1 MRRVAKSESPTAKK
15 PAGRKPVSQAKL
27 RALREQA
34 KTVRREVG
42 QDGEQIAAEARQ
54 AIDDA
59 VREGKL
65 TKLTVLFR
73 PDEQNVL
80 DALDRYGSQHGLKS
94 RSQVLR
100 AALSQLLDI
109 ELDQPHWGWT
119 AGRRRLQK
127 GARSKKDRGDIT
139 ALPGK

>member
-1 MRRVAKSESPTAKK
+1 MRRVAKPQRQPGKK
-15 PAGRKPVSQAKL
+15 PAGRKPVSQSKL

-34 KTVRREVG
+34 KTLRRQVAE
-42 QDGEQIAAEARQ
+42 DGEQIAAESRQ
-54 AIDDA
+54 TVDDA

-100 AALSQLLDI
+100 AALSQLLNIDL
-109 ELDQPHWGWT
+109 EQPHWGWT
-119 AGRRRLQK
+119 GGRRR
-127 GARSKKDRGDIT
+127 S
-139 ALPGK
+139 